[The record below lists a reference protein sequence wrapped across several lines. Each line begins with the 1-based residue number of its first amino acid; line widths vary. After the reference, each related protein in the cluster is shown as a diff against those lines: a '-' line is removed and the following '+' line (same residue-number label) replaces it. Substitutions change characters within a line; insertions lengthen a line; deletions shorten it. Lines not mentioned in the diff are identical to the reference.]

1 MAKCNGKVV
10 EGALPIIVTNYA
22 RAFGVKV
29 RMQGCTAYTNGRTIT
44 IPRLDLSDPVI
55 SRMAYGYLAHEAAHV
70 RYSDFVAVG
79 RVKRQFLLHTLV
91 NIIEDARIERL
102 IGRQFIGVWE
112 NLELLRS
119 NPNSGF
125 EEFRLKAPL
134 MDTLQQV
141 LAMLLFYTGAYCQR
155 FKVLRPR
162 AAFMLRLLRQKMDH
176 ATVARICDLSLMVLD
191 AKSTEDAISIA
202 KSIINTINVE
212 GVLSKGAKGDF
223 GKPNANAGKGKGKS
237 KGKAQGQGQG
247 LKKVLLRRYCEEL
260 SDAEKRLKASTDGDV
275 SKIAPGA
282 DHAWAISALCK
293 EEMCARDDLGVFE
306 SGECHQGRPN
316 FIESVASSARLRREL
331 SARVRAFVEN
341 YGSSCARGNRINP
354 YRLALAP
361 IGETRVF
368 RDRIIQRDN
377 STSVHLLVDSSGSM
391 LTFDD
396 KRQLTRCEAA
406 CRCALSLAL
415 ALEGISGIHSMCS
428 FFPGSEHEVDVCL
441 RDGQRATERAA
452 YFDQVP
458 RGSTPLAQAIW
469 HAIGSAERTEAQ
481 RHIVIVISAG
491 IPDSVEQART
501 AIAAAQSRGIEMF
514 GIGISLEFIKSLIPN
529 SVVIED
535 PSELLGAVFKMFEK
549 ALIPME
555 MAA

>member
-1 MAKCNGKVV
+1 MANKEL
-10 EGALPIIVTNYA
+10 EGALPIIVANYA
-22 RAFGVKV
+22 RAFGVRV
-29 RMQGCTAYTNGRTIT
+29 RMQGISAYTNGNTIT
-44 IPRLDLSDPVI
+44 IPRLDLSDPI
-55 SRMAYGYLAHEAAHV
+55 TSRMAYGYLAHESAHV
-70 RYSDFVAVG
+70 RYSDFQATA
-79 RVKRQFLLHTLV
+79 RVKRRFLLHTLA

-102 IGRQFIGVWE
+102 IGRQFVGVWE

-119 NPNSGF
+119 NPNSGYEQF
-125 EEFRLKAPL
+125 KARAPL
-134 MDTLQQV
+134 MEPLQQLLAFV
-141 LAMLLFYTGAYCQR
+141 LYYTGAYCQR

-162 AAFMLRLLRQKMDH
+162 AAFMLRLLRRRMDH
-176 ATVARICDLSLMVLD
+176 ATLGRICSLSLCVLD
-191 AKSTEDAISIA
+191 AKDTADSISIA
-202 KSIINTINVE
+202 KAIINTINAD
-212 GVLSKGAKGDF
+212 GVLAKGAPGNLELPPSARRR
-223 GKPNANAGKGKGKS
+223 GRGG
-237 KGKAQGQGQG
+237 
-247 LKKVLLRRYCEEL
+247 KKVLLRKFCDEL
-260 SDAEKRLKASTDGDV
+260 SEAEARLKASTGGEA
-275 SKIAPGA
+275 SKVAPGA
-282 DHAWAISALCK
+282 DHAAAISSLEK
-293 EEMCARDDLGVFE
+293 EGLCARDDLGVFE
-306 SGECHQGRPN
+306 TGECRQGRPN
-316 FIESVASSARLRREL
+316 FIESVASTARLRREL

-341 YGSSCARGNRINP
+341 YGSSCSQGSRLNP

-361 IGETRVF
+361 VGETRVF
-368 RDRIIQRDN
+368 RDRITRRDN

-441 RDGQRATERAA
+441 RDGQRASERQA

-481 RHIVIVISAG
+481 RHIVIVISDG

>member
-1 MAKCNGKVV
+1 MANKEL
-10 EGALPIIVTNYA
+10 EGALPIIVANYA
-22 RAFGVKV
+22 RAFGVRV
-29 RMQGCTAYTNGRTIT
+29 RMQGISAYTNGNTIT
-44 IPRLDLSDPVI
+44 IPRLDLSDPI
-55 SRMAYGYLAHEAAHV
+55 TSRMAYGYLAHESAHV
-70 RYSDFVAVG
+70 RYSDFQATA
-79 RVKRQFLLHTLV
+79 RVKRRFLLHTLA

-102 IGRQFIGVWE
+102 IGRQFVGVWE

-119 NPNSGF
+119 NPNSGYEQF
-125 EEFRLKAPL
+125 KARAPL
-134 MDTLQQV
+134 MEPLQQLLAFV
-141 LAMLLFYTGAYCQR
+141 LYYTGAYCQR

-162 AAFMLRLLRQKMDH
+162 AAFMLRLLRRRMDH
-176 ATVARICDLSLMVLD
+176 ATLGRICSLSLCVLD
-191 AKSTEDAISIA
+191 AKDTADSISIA
-202 KSIINTINVE
+202 KAIINTINAD
-212 GVLSKGAKGDF
+212 GVLAKGAPGNLELPPSARRR
-223 GKPNANAGKGKGKS
+223 GRGG
-237 KGKAQGQGQG
+237 
-247 LKKVLLRRYCEEL
+247 KKVLLRKFCDEL
-260 SDAEKRLKASTDGDV
+260 SEAEARLKASTGGEA
-275 SKIAPGA
+275 SKVAPGA
-282 DHAWAISALCK
+282 DHAAAISSLEK
-293 EEMCARDDLGVFE
+293 EGLCARDDLGVFE
-306 SGECHQGRPN
+306 TGECRQGRPN
-316 FIESVASSARLRREL
+316 FIESVASTARLRREL

-341 YGSSCARGNRINP
+341 YGSSCSQGSRLNP

-361 IGETRVF
+361 VGETRVF
-368 RDRIIQRDN
+368 RDRITRRDN

-441 RDGQRATERAA
+441 RDGQRASERQA

-469 HAIGSAERTEAQ
+469 HAIGNAERTEAQ
-481 RHIVIVISAG
+481 RHIVIVISDG

>member
-1 MAKCNGKVV
+1 MNKCKDWAVA
-10 EGALPIIVTNYA
+10 GALPIIVTNYA
-22 RAFGVKV
+22 REFGVTV
-29 RMQGCTAYTNGRTIT
+29 RMQGAEAYTNGNTIT

-55 SRMAYGYLAHEAAHV
+55 SRMAYGYLAHESAHV
-70 RYSDFVAVG
+70 RYSDFQAAA
-79 RVKRQFLLHTLV
+79 RIKRRYLLHTLA

-102 IGRQFIGVWE
+102 IGRQFVGVWE

-119 NPNSGF
+119 NPNSGYEQF
-125 EEFRLKAPL
+125 KARAPL
-134 MDTLQQV
+134 LEPLQQL
-141 LAMLLFYTGAYCQR
+141 LAFILYYTGAYCQR

-162 AAFMLRLLRQKMDH
+162 AAFMLRLLRQRMDH
-176 ATVARICDLSLMVLD
+176 ATVARICSQSLMVLD
-191 AKSTEDAISIA
+191 AKNTDDTISIA
-202 KSIINTINVE
+202 KTIINTINAD
-212 GVLSKGAKGDF
+212 GVLTKGARGDL
-223 GKPNANAGKGKGKS
+223 G
-237 KGKAQGQGQG
+237 KGKAQKK
-247 LKKVLLRRYCEEL
+247 KKVLLRKYCDEL
-260 SDAEKRLKASTDGDV
+260 SEAEAKLKADTGGKMSE
-275 SKIAPGA
+275 IAPGA
-282 DHAWAISALCK
+282 DHAAAVSALGK
-293 EEMCARDDLGVFE
+293 EELCARDDLGVFE
-306 SGECHQGRPN
+306 TGECRQGRPN
-316 FIESVASSARLRREL
+316 FIESVASTARLRREL

-341 YGSSCARGNRINP
+341 YGSSCSQGSRLNP

-361 IGETRVF
+361 VGETRVF
-368 RDRIIQRDN
+368 KDRVIQRDN

-396 KRQLTRCEAA
+396 KRQMTRCEAA

-441 RDGQRATERAA
+441 RDGQRASERQA

-469 HAIGSAERTEAQ
+469 HAIGNAERTEAQ
-481 RHIVIVISAG
+481 RHIVIVISDG

-514 GIGISLEFIKSLIPN
+514 GIGICLEFITSLIPN

-549 ALIPME
+549 ALLPNE
-555 MAA
+555 LAA

>member
-1 MAKCNGKVV
+1 MNKSKESVV
-10 EGALPIIVTNYA
+10 AGALPIIVTNYA

-29 RMQGCTAYTNGRTIT
+29 RMQGCSAYTNGSTIT
-44 IPRLDLSDPVI
+44 IPRLDLSDPI
-55 SRMAYGYLAHEAAHV
+55 TSRMAYGYLAHEAAHV

-260 SDAEKRLKASTDGDV
+260 SDAEKRLKAGTGGDV

-282 DHAWAISALCK
+282 DHASAISALCK

-306 SGECHQGRPN
+306 TGECRQGRPN
-316 FIESVASSARLRREL
+316 FIESVASTARLRREL

-341 YGSSCARGNRINP
+341 YGSSCSQGSRLNP

-361 IGETRVF
+361 VGETRVF
-368 RDRIIQRDN
+368 RDRITRRDN

-396 KRQLTRCEAA
+396 KRQMTRCEAA

-428 FFPGSEHEVDVCL
+428 FFPGSKHEVDVCL
-441 RDGQRATERAA
+441 RDGQQASERQA

-481 RHIVIVISAG
+481 RHIVIVISDG
-491 IPDSVEQART
+491 IPDSVWQART

-514 GIGISLEFIKSLIPN
+514 GIGICLEFIKSLIPN

-549 ALIPME
+549 ALIPGE
-555 MAA
+555 LAA